1 MKQKVKAMKV
11 RKSTANDEEVEL
23 GSVNVFAD
31 LGIRDAEERLLKA
44 KLATTVLLDAEAYA
58 FFLESLGRRG
68 KPSQS
73 SRAAAARY
81 RRGQRKGVR
90 YRFADFKV
98 FSHGTSLKILVS
110 QLSHN

>member
-11 RKSTANDEEVEL
+11 RKSTANDEEVEP

-31 LGIRDAEERLLKA
+31 LGFRDAEERLLKA
-44 KLATTVLLDAEAYA
+44 KFATTVLLDAEAYA
-58 FFLESLGRRG
+58 FFLGSLGRRR

-73 SRAAAARY
+73 SHAAAARY

-98 FSHGTSLKILVS
+98 SRTELPSKFSC
-110 QLSHN
+110 HN